1 VALDFKSHTE
11 SSVESILSKRHYR
24 GAFYWIVSL
33 ILIFSVTLR
42 FLVLPQFDSTLDSNI
57 IKFSASLLDSLVISL
72 IVTIFIG
79 SFVFWLTPEILKK
92 SVMDVID
99 PKEIGPLLKKST
111 TDTRAWTYKGA
122 CGRYTRATTLP
133 SLASAAKHEGLG
145 RDIRITILNPRND
158 LLCSEYAT
166 YRRSLKS
173 ANHGYPWTKEKV
185 KEEVIATIISALRYK
200 HEEPLL
206 RIELYLIDHFSA
218 FRLDISDQYVIVTK
232 EDKEASGLRADSGTY
247 FYDSYKDD
255 VRLSERQSIN
265 VSYQNEIPLGHALNE
280 ETLRTILLEAEI
292 VSEEVIDEL
301 DLNVIVN
308 SINSPEDPYS
318 K

>member
-1 VALDFKSHTE
+1 M
-11 SSVESILSKRHYR
+11 ESILNKKHYR
-24 GAFYWIVSL
+24 SRFYLLVTL
-33 ILIFSVTLR
+33 ILFFSITLR
-42 FLVLPQFDSTLDSNI
+42 FLVLPQFDTKLET
-57 IKFSASLLDSLVISL
+57 SLLGFGVALLDGLVISL
-72 IVTIFIG
+72 IVTVLIG

-92 SVMDVID
+92 SIMDVIV
-99 PKEIGPLLKKST
+99 PKEIGPLLKKAA
-111 TDTRAWTYKGA
+111 TDTRTWTYKGA

-133 SLASAAKHEGLG
+133 LLASAAKHEGLG
-145 RDIRITILNPRND
+145 RDIRITILNPGND
-158 LLCSEYAT
+158 LLCAEYAT

-173 ANHGYPWTKEKV
+173 AKTGHPWTESKV
-185 KEEVIATIISALRYK
+185 KEEVIATIISALRFR

-265 VSYQNEIPLGHALNE
+265 VSYQDEVPIGNNLTD
-280 ETLRTILLEAEI
+280 ETLRTLILEASLI
-292 VSEEVIDEL
+292 APDKLSRL
-301 DLNVIVN
+301 DLSAIRE

-318 K
+318 S

>member
-1 VALDFKSHTE
+1 MD
-11 SSVESILSKRHYR
+11 SILSKRHYR
-24 GAFYWIVSL
+24 SAFYWLVTL
-33 ILIFSVTLR
+33 ILLFSVTLR
-42 FLVLPQFDSTLDSNI
+42 FLVLPQFDTTLEVSFS
-57 IKFSASLLDSLVISL
+57 KFSASLLDGLVISL
-72 IVTIFIG
+72 IVTVLIG

-92 SVMDVID
+92 SVMDVIE
-99 PKEIGPLLKKST
+99 PKEIGPLLKKSA
-111 TDTRAWTYKGA
+111 TDTRTWIYKGA

-145 RDIRITILNPRND
+145 RDIRITILNPKNN
-158 LLCSEYAT
+158 LLCAEYAT

-173 ANHGYPWTKEKV
+173 ANDGHPWTENKV
-185 KEEVIATIISALRYK
+185 KEEIIATIVSTLRYR

-218 FRLDISDQYVIVTK
+218 FRLDISDQYVVVTK

-255 VRLSERQSIN
+255 VRLSERQSIKIN
-265 VSYQNEIPLGHALNE
+265 YHNEVPIGDLLTE
-280 ETLRTILLEAEI
+280 DTLRSFILDADLVNSVKLKELSIAEI
-292 VSEEVIDEL
+292 LIA
-301 DLNVIVN
+301 
-308 SINSPEDPYS
+308 INSPEDPYS